1 VAPRERR
8 WLFSADGGDIHP
20 GDAVVVPLD
29 TERLPALQVWQSV
42 SQILYQLAI
51 AVIAVHSL

>member
-1 VAPRERR
+1 
-8 WLFSADGGDIHP
+8 
-20 GDAVVVPLD
+20 VPLD

-42 SQILYQLAI
+42 SQIMYQLAI